1 MNVSFRV
8 LFSLF
13 ALSLVLVLSPETA
26 SAYGGPGSVLSGI
39 GTVLAVLAAVVASLF
54 GFIWFP
60 LKRLVRSFRS
70 DDENSPNTAASTP
83 SDQ

>member
-1 MNVSFRV
+1 MPVIPRI
-8 LFSLF
+8 LFALV
-13 ALSLVLVLSPETA
+13 ALSLVFVLSPEAA

-39 GTVLAVLAAVVASLF
+39 GTVLAVLAAIVASLF

-60 LKRLVRSFRS
+60 LKRLVRSLRGTEE
-70 DDENSPNTAASTP
+70 ENAQTAANA

>member
-1 MNVSFRV
+1 MTVISRV
-8 LFSLF
+8 LLALF
-13 ALSLVLVLSPETA
+13 ALSLILVLSPDAA

-54 GFIWFP
+54 GFVWFP
-60 LKRLVRSFRS
+60 LKRLVRSLRG
-70 DDENSPNTAASTP
+70 DDETSAGTAASSP